1 MVNIAAV
8 VLAAGFSRRMGRP
21 KMILP
26 WGDTTV
32 IGQVVEVLQQAG
44 LEEIVVVTGSAR
56 QEVELALRHRH
67 VRCIFNQLYTEDNM
81 AISLQV
87 GLSALADSVEAAL
100 VVLGDQPQIACEV
113 VARLVQAF
121 EKTRAKLIVP
131 SYQQRRGHPWL
142 VARSAWPAILALGP
156 QETLRSFLNA
166 YEAWIEYL
174 PVESDTVLRDLDTPE
189 DYSRERPLPA

>member
-1 MVNIAAV
+1 
-8 VLAAGFSRRMGRP
+8 
-21 KMILP
+21 
-26 WGDTTV
+26 
-32 IGQVVEVLQQAG
+32 
-44 LEEIVVVTGSAR
+44 
-56 QEVELALRHRH
+56 
-67 VRCIFNQLYTEDNM
+67 
-81 AISLQV
+81 
-87 GLSALADSVEAAL
+87 L

-174 PVESDTVLRDLDTPE
+174 LVESDTVLRDLDTPE